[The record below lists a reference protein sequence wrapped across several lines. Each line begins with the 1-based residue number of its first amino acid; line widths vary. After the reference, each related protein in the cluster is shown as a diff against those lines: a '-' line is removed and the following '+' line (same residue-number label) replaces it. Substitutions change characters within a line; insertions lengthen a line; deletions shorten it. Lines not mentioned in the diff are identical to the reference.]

1 LGRRKYSRIQEG
13 VGLSFHLLIS
23 SSRYPTPTVRT
34 LMRDLHTVIPGSH
47 RVNRGK
53 MSLEMLAETGLQLGV
68 KYVMLV
74 ARWRGGPGKLE
85 FYGVNR
91 GGLKLLPPIV
101 YIKGVRFQ
109 REYEFSWRKLRIR
122 PKRLFTLKSVGG
134 AAKISEALSRFF
146 GSEGTVESV
155 GNAGEGSVFLEVGEA
170 QPHRITFHSKVKG
183 RIVEVG
189 PSITVRHVVWRVEK
203 PEEG

>member
-1 LGRRKYSRIQEG
+1 LK
-13 VGLSFHLLIS
+13 LHLLIS

-47 RVNRGK
+47 RINRGK
-53 MSLEMLAETGLQLGV
+53 MSLEMLAGTASQLEVG
-68 KYVMLV
+68 YVMLV

-85 FYGVNR
+85 FYRVNGGV
-91 GGLKLLPPIV
+91 LKLLPPIV
-101 YIKGVRFQ
+101 YIKGVKLQ
-109 REYEFSWRKLRIR
+109 RQYEASWRKLRMR
-122 PKRLFTLKSVGG
+122 PKRLFTLKSMGE
-134 AAKISEALSRFF
+134 AAKISEALSKFF
-146 GSEGTVESV
+146 GSKGTVESV
-155 GNAGEGSVFLEVGEA
+155 RNAGEGSVFLEVGEA

-189 PSITVRHVVWRVEK
+189 PSITVRHAVWRVEK